1 MRSQG
6 GSREGWSSRREKSSR
21 REGEAKER
29 RSEDGERLPVFE
41 KSGSG
46 VYQKLTVHSQ
56 SRNTGQEWSEVNNDG
71 LMFRTVYVRWRSKW
85 LSEVR

>member
-6 GSREGWSSRREKSSR
+6 GSPRRLVFETGKEFS

-46 VYQKLTVHSQ
+46 VYQKLTVHSL

-71 LMFRTVYVRWRSKW
+71 LMFRTVYVR
-85 LSEVR
+85 